1 MLRKSAETVLTFRA
15 FPLLVCRN
23 DYKMTQQDFDRLSH
37 SIRGRL
43 QALAGRFI
51 AKTGIAED
59 AGDIAQ
65 EALITLWRLDS
76 QGYPIRDAEALA
88 VRITKNLAVARYRRR
103 KVEVLPLDSIEI
115 EGGASATSLTDSKD
129 NDIIRTELYS
139 SLTPTQRRYLELR
152 NELGLSLDEIA
163 ELTGSPKSSIKTTI
177 STARK
182 QMLEQI
188 NKQI

>member
-1 MLRKSAETVLTFRA
+1 
-15 FPLLVCRN
+15 
-23 DYKMTQQDFDRLSH
+23 MTQQDFDRLSE
-37 SIRGRL
+37 SIRLRL

-65 EALITLWRLDS
+65 EALITLWRLS
-76 QGYPIRDAEALA
+76 SEGYPVRDAEALA
-88 VRITKNLAVARYRRR
+88 VKITKNLAVASYRRR
-103 KVEVLPLDSIEI
+103 KVEILPVDSIEI
-115 EGGASATSLTDSKD
+115 EGGAPATSLTDSKD
-129 NDIIRTELYS
+129 NETIRAELYS

-152 NELGLSLDEIA
+152 NEFGLSLDEIA

-177 STARK
+177 STARR
-182 QMLEQI
+182 QMLEKI